1 MMRFTVRDLFTSYP
15 VRELLQGQP
24 LGANARSVKPDSNN
38 MVMPLGFAVGMA
50 IVLVSISDVL
60 AAGAE
65 QFSEITSDGLVVEM
79 VVIPEGEFVMG
90 SPDDEA
96 GRSSHEGPQ
105 KTVRI
110 AKPFALGRTEV
121 TVKQFAAF
129 VAATGHVTVV
139 EKLGEAKAL
148 DSKTG
153 RLVVQ
158 AGISWRH
165 DFRGREADENL
176 PVIRVSWHD
185 AKAFAAWLAKET
197 GQDFRLPSEAEF
209 EYALRAGSNTRY
221 WWGSGSPER
230 RIENLPGGR
239 ERLRDLRWPAPFR
252 GYTDGNWGPAEV
264 ASFEPNPFGLFDMG
278 GNITEWTEDCY
289 AGDLSKV
296 SADGS
301 PHEPATCEKRVMR
314 GSAWAL
320 PPPFARS
327 AFRDGVSL
335 DYASALAG
343 FRVARSM
350 APATESMAQ
359 Q

>member
-1 MMRFTVRDLFTSYP
+1 LAIAT
-15 VRELLQGQP
+15 
-24 LGANARSVKPDSNN
+24 
-38 MVMPLGFAVGMA
+38 GM
-50 IVLVSISDVL
+50 VLVLALMSDVS

-65 QFSEITSDGLVVEM
+65 EFSDMTSKGLAVEM
-79 VVIPEGEFVMG
+79 VVIPDGEFVMG

-110 AKPFALGRTEV
+110 ATPFALGRTEV

-129 VAATGHVTVV
+129 VAATGHVTVA
-139 EKLGEAKAL
+139 EKLGEAKVL

-153 RLVVQ
+153 RLV
-158 AGISWRH
+158 AETGISWRH
-165 DFRGREADENL
+165 DFRGRDADENL
-176 PVIRVSWHD
+176 PVVRVSWND
-185 AKAFAAWLAKET
+185 AKAFTTWLAKET
-197 GQDFRLPSEAEF
+197 GQPYRLPSETEF
-209 EYALRAGSNTRY
+209 EYALRAGSDTRY
-221 WWGSGSPER
+221 WWGDGSPER

-252 GYTDGNWGPAEV
+252 GYTDGNWGPSEV

-289 AGDLSKV
+289 VGDLSDV
-296 SADGS
+296 PADGS
-301 PHEPATCEKRVMR
+301 PNNIANCKKRVLK

-320 PPPFARS
+320 PPPLARS
-327 AFRDGVSL
+327 AFRDGAAF
-335 DYASALAG
+335 DYASTLAG

-350 APATESMAQ
+350 PPAKSVAQ